1 MTLRP
6 REVELAVE
14 RPANGEV
21 GAERVRLVARFE
33 VPEGA
38 EGPTPRELGQ
48 ALDRLRADLD
58 VLVGPPLAAAPALR
72 PDRDLPELVD
82 TYRPRQRELI
92 DLLLGEGEL
101 TSGEHARLVEYLT
114 SVRAPLPPPALA
126 FSDAPLAAAP
136 IAAAPIAT
144 ERLPDR
150 ARSVPDLLRTY
161 QIETLRQAGAV
172 RARRQISFEEYMS
185 LKRHFERSTSES
197 ESATAERSSPSS

>member
-1 MTLRP
+1 VTLRS

-14 RPANGEV
+14 RPANGES
-21 GAERVRLVARFE
+21 GAERVRLVARFD
-33 VPEGA
+33 VPEGS
-38 EGPTPRELGQ
+38 EGPSARELGQ

-92 DLLLGEGEL
+92 DLLHEEGEL
-101 TSGEHARLVEYLT
+101 TSGEHTRLVDYLAA
-114 SVRAPLPPPALA
+114 VRAPSPPPAPALTLA
-126 FSDAPLAAAP
+126 DAPLAAAP
-136 IAAAPIAT
+136 IAAAPSTT

-150 ARSVPDLLRTY
+150 ARGVPELLRTY

-185 LKRHFERSTSES
+185 LKRHFESIPPASEGS
-197 ESATAERSSPSS
+197 TAERTP